1 MTNPNDAVGTNAA
14 YGGRTSVNAFNDSL
28 GAFSRGILS
37 GWVASAGGGMS
48 VDVGGDGTTRDIA
61 VAQDNI
67 GNKTTVNN
75 ISGSPINVPI
85 ATAPASNSRIDAIVV
100 YVDSPASG
108 VSTVADNP
116 SACGIIA
123 VAGTP
128 AASPTTPTDAD
139 IRTAITAD
147 GASGSTAY
155 YAVIA
160 QITVAANV
168 TVIDAGAISQSN
180 ALYATVGQNNFR
192 VNSING
198 SKLQDLSITN
208 AKLGGAIVKSFNIDW
223 STMPERYT
231 LTEINTGYTW
241 IDGST
246 IYKKTISIGAL
257 PNSATKTT
265 AHGITNLSAVVRIE
279 GIVLDPRMTI
289 WLPLPL
295 VYEGDSSGYNVSVY
309 VSTTSVAV
317 KSTSDRSMLTPAYVT
332 IYYTKSGGAKFV
344 EDEDTRSLPEESESE
359 VAEDIPKK

>member
-28 GAFSRGILS
+28 GAFTRGILS
-37 GWVASAGGGMS
+37 GWGASAGGGMS
-48 VDVGGDGTTRDIA
+48 VDIGGDGTTRDIA
-61 VAQDNI
+61 VAVDNI

-100 YVDSPASG
+100 YVDNPASG

-123 VAGTP
+123 VEGTP
-128 AASPTTPTDAD
+128 AASPTAPTDAD

-168 TVIDAGAISQSN
+168 TVIDAGAISQLN
-180 ALYATVGQNNFR
+180 NLYATVGQDNFR
-192 VNSING
+192 TSSING

-208 AKLGGAIVKSFNIDW
+208 SKIGGA
-223 STMPERYT
+223 
-231 LTEINTGYTW
+231 
-241 IDGST
+241 
-246 IYKKTISIGAL
+246 
-257 PNSATKTT
+257 
-265 AHGITNLSAVVRIE
+265 
-279 GIVLDPRMTI
+279 
-289 WLPLPL
+289 
-295 VYEGDSSGYNVSVY
+295 
-309 VSTTSVAV
+309 AV
-317 KSTSDRSMLTPAYVT
+317 KSSNIDFTTLWSYFSKVAIPWHN
-332 IYYTKSGGAKFV
+332 SGGNSTAEV
-344 EDEDTRSLPEESESE
+344 DITDLPEGAKVLVTFAGYWYLQPGKEGYAQIRYNSTEISGKHYANNATGTSASLGFS
-359 VAEDIPKK
+359 VSVIVTKVSGVNKINCFEDCTGSTSGSNATVTAIRVG